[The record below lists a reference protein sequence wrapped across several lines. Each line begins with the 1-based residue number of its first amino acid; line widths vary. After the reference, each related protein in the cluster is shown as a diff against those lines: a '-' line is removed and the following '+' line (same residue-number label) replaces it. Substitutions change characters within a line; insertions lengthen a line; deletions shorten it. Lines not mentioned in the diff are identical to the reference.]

1 MWLQKVMLAYTNLQ
15 QICWSMSDLLFR
27 LFRLCIRLQGRE
39 NFYYRKYPKLVRTQ
53 VEIIS
58 EPNYLVRILFER

>member
-1 MWLQKVMLAYTNLQ
+1 MISGWIEAN
-15 QICWSMSDLLFR
+15 
-27 LFRLCIRLQGRE
+27 
-39 NFYYRKYPKLVRTQ
+39 YRKYPNLVRTQ